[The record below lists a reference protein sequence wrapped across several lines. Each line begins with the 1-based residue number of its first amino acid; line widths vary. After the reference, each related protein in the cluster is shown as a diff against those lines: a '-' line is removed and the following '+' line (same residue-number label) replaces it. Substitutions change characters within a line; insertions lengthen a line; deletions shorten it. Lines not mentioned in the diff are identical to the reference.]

1 MISEPKDARVVW
13 MIPLKTLEIHIVLE
27 TLSYILTQNLRKS
40 LIDMKVKKQFLV

>member
-27 TLSYILTQNLRKS
+27 IFIIYFNSEL
-40 LIDMKVKKQFLV
+40 KKEFDRYEG